1 MTRSKRGAE
10 GQGVEDREV
19 TYMDLGLN
27 SSQLVRLGRSATH
40 DGREVER
47 VEKGSE
53 RDDSKV
59 RAARGKGKGV

>member
-1 MTRSKRGAE
+1 
-10 GQGVEDREV
+10 
-19 TYMDLGLN
+19 MDLGLN